1 LKVDREIAEEIRG
14 RTRRLAVEVFKF
26 LQTLGEGH
34 QVFIIKNQPL
44 RSITSVAANYR
55 AGCRTRSTRE
65 FYSKLCIVIE
75 EADESLFWLEFLV
88 DTRICDEKDVQSFH
102 EECFLLLKLLSKS
115 RKTLS
120 LKLKNK
126 S

>member
-1 LKVDREIAEEIRG
+1 MDIAEEIRG
-14 RTRRLAVEVFKF
+14 RSRRLAVEVFKF

-44 RSITSVAANYR
+44 KSITSVAANYR
-55 AGCRTRSTRE
+55 AACRARSTRE

-88 DTRICDEKDVQSFH
+88 DTGICDEKDIQSFH
-102 EECFLLLKLLSKS
+102 EECFLPLKLLSKS